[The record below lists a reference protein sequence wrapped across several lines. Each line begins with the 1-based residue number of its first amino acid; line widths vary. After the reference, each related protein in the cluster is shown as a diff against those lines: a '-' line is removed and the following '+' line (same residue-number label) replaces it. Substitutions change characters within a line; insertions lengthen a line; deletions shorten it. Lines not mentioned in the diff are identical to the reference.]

1 MALRDF
7 KQYVGKTL
15 AQYLEMKND
24 LARDQGLPIE
34 MTIVRL
40 FDIPADV
47 AAKLAD
53 DYGKKAFNYFARLM
67 PNNVHAELSEDEAF
81 QSLPED
87 CQASVENYVHGF
99 EQYAHKVYRP
109 DVFSDPSQPAFI
121 IDLDAENDDA
131 FTA

>member
-1 MALRDF
+1 
-7 KQYVGKTL
+7 
-15 AQYLEMKND
+15 
-24 LARDQGLPIE
+24 
-34 MTIVRL
+34 
-40 FDIPADV
+40 
-47 AAKLAD
+47 
-53 DYGKKAFNYFARLM
+53 M

-109 DVFSDPSQPAFI
+109 DIFSDPSQPAFI